1 MCCENL
7 THRHTF
13 KPRVKFK
20 NQSECNTLIIMNAN
34 EKLFINALV
43 SRKFIEESK
52 AKELFRDLLTNRE
65 NDVENA
71 LPSQKEF
78 DQFWGHVKDKLRT
91 KMGLDIRKVRFVRGD
106 EKIYLGICN
115 VNSNLT
121 NESYVNGLPTTR
133 SPREIALFRVV
144 LDEIL
149 RTEDT
154 CRNGIDLD
162 RFIGQSQDAFMTQA
176 QELSKNNNNEEKKGE
191 GVGMMT
197 QATTQAQV
205 EAMGKMTMAE
215 REIVVANFTNDG
227 WLHRPDSKHVRI
239 GVRSF
244 LELKEFILD
253 QCPEAISEEWKNA
266 L

>member
-1 MCCENL
+1 
-7 THRHTF
+7 
-13 KPRVKFK
+13 
-20 NQSECNTLIIMNAN
+20 MNAN
-34 EKLFINALV
+34 EKLFINALM

-65 NDVENA
+65 NDIENA

-115 VNSNLT
+115 VNSNVT

-154 CRNGIDLD
+154 CRNGIDLE
-162 RFIGQSQDAFMTQA
+162 RFIGQSQDSFMTQA
-176 QELSKNNNNEEKKGE
+176 QELSKNNNEEKKEE

-205 EAMGKMTMAE
+205 EAIGKMTMAE
-215 REIVVANFTNDG
+215 REIVVANFVNDG
-227 WLHRPDSKHVRI
+227 WLYRPDSKHVRI

>member
-1 MCCENL
+1 
-7 THRHTF
+7 
-13 KPRVKFK
+13 
-20 NQSECNTLIIMNAN
+20 MNAN
-34 EKLFINALV
+34 EKLFINALM

-52 AKELFRDLLTNRE
+52 AKALFRDLLTNRE
-65 NDVENA
+65 NDIENA

-91 KMGLDIRKVRFVRGD
+91 KLGLDIRKVRFVRGD

-154 CRNGIDLD
+154 CRNGIDLE
-162 RFIGQSQDAFMTQA
+162 RFIGQSQDSFMTQA
-176 QELSKNNNNEEKKGE
+176 QELSKNNNEEKKEE

-205 EAMGKMTMAE
+205 EAIGKMTMAE
-215 REIVVANFTNDG
+215 REIVVANFVNDG
-227 WLHRPDSKHVRI
+227 WLYRPDSKHVRI

>member
-1 MCCENL
+1 
-7 THRHTF
+7 
-13 KPRVKFK
+13 
-20 NQSECNTLIIMNAN
+20 MNAN
-34 EKLFINALV
+34 EKLFINALM

-65 NDVENA
+65 NDIENA

-91 KMGLDIRKVRFVRGD
+91 KLGLEIRKVRFVRGD

-154 CRNGIDLD
+154 CRNGIDLE
-162 RFIGQSQDAFMTQA
+162 RFLGQSQDAFMTQA
-176 QELSKNNNNEEKKGE
+176 QELSKNNNEEKKEE

-205 EAMGKMTMAE
+205 EAIGKMTMAE
-215 REIVVANFTNDG
+215 REIVVANFVNDG
-227 WLHRPDSKHVRI
+227 WLYRPDSKHVRI

-253 QCPEAISEEWKNA
+253 QCLEAISEEWKNA

>member
-1 MCCENL
+1 MRTLNILHAEEL
-7 THRHTF
+7 PR
-13 KPRVKFK
+13 RVKFK
-20 NQSECNTLIIMNAN
+20 NQRANTIIMNAN
-34 EKLFINALV
+34 EKLFINALM

-65 NDVENA
+65 NDIENA

-149 RTEDT
+149 RTEET
-154 CRNGIDLD
+154 CRNGIDLE
-162 RFIGQSQDAFMTQA
+162 RFLGQSQDAFMTQA

-191 GVGMMT
+191 GVGTMT
-197 QATTQAQV
+197 QATTQQQV
-205 EAMGKMTMAE
+205 EAMGKMTYAE
-215 REIVVANFTNDG
+215 REIIVADFVNDG
-227 WLHRPDSKHVRI
+227 WLHRLDSTYTHVRI

>member
-1 MCCENL
+1 V
-7 THRHTF
+7 HQRR
-13 KPRVKFK
+13 PRRVKFK
-20 NQSECNTLIIMNAN
+20 NQRANTIIMNAN
-34 EKLFINALV
+34 EKLFINALM

-65 NDVENA
+65 NDIENA

-154 CRNGIDLD
+154 CRNCIDLE
-162 RFIGQSQDAFMTQA
+162 RFLGQSQDAFMTQA

-191 GVGMMT
+191 GVGTMT
-197 QATTQAQV
+197 QATTQQQV
-205 EAMGKMTMAE
+205 EAMGKMTYTE
-215 REIVVANFTNDG
+215 RKIIVANFVNDG
-227 WLHRPDSKHVRI
+227 WLHRSDSTYTHVRI

>member
-1 MCCENL
+1 
-7 THRHTF
+7 
-13 KPRVKFK
+13 
-20 NQSECNTLIIMNAN
+20 MNAN
-34 EKLFINALV
+34 EKLFINALM

-65 NDVENA
+65 NDIENA

-115 VNSNLT
+115 VNSNVT

-154 CRNGIDLD
+154 CRNGIDLE

-176 QELSKNNNNEEKKGE
+176 QELSKNNNEEKKEE

-205 EAMGKMTMAE
+205 EAIGKMTMAE
-215 REIVVANFTNDG
+215 REIVVANFVNDG
-227 WLHRPDSKHVRI
+227 WLYRPDSKHVRI

-244 LELKEFILD
+244 LELQEFILD

>member
-1 MCCENL
+1 
-7 THRHTF
+7 
-13 KPRVKFK
+13 
-20 NQSECNTLIIMNAN
+20 MNAN
-34 EKLFINALV
+34 EKLFINALM

-65 NDVENA
+65 NDIENA

-91 KMGLDIRKVRFVRGD
+91 KLGLDIRKVRFVRGD

-115 VNSNLT
+115 VNSNVT

-154 CRNGIDLD
+154 CRNGIDLE

-176 QELSKNNNNEEKKGE
+176 QELSKNNNEEKKEE

-205 EAMGKMTMAE
+205 EAIGKMTMAE
-215 REIVVANFTNDG
+215 REIVVANFVNDG
-227 WLHRPDSKHVRI
+227 WLYRPDSKHVRI

>member
-1 MCCENL
+1 
-7 THRHTF
+7 
-13 KPRVKFK
+13 
-20 NQSECNTLIIMNAN
+20 MNAN
-34 EKLFINALV
+34 EKLFINALM

-65 NDVENA
+65 NDIENA

-78 DQFWGHVKDKLRT
+78 DQFWGRVKDKLRT

-115 VNSNLT
+115 VNSNVT

-154 CRNGIDLD
+154 CRNGIDLE

-176 QELSKNNNNEEKKGE
+176 QELSKNNNEEKKEE

-205 EAMGKMTMAE
+205 EAIGKMTMAE
-215 REIVVANFTNDG
+215 REIVVANFVNDG
-227 WLHRPDSKHVRI
+227 WLYRPDSKHVRI

>member
-1 MCCENL
+1 
-7 THRHTF
+7 
-13 KPRVKFK
+13 
-20 NQSECNTLIIMNAN
+20 MNAN
-34 EKLFINALV
+34 EKLFINALM

-65 NDVENA
+65 NDIENA

-154 CRNGIDLD
+154 CRNGIDLE

-176 QELSKNNNNEEKKGE
+176 QELSKITTTRRRKEKE
-191 GVGMMT
+191 
-197 QATTQAQV
+197 
-205 EAMGKMTMAE
+205 
-215 REIVVANFTNDG
+215 
-227 WLHRPDSKHVRI
+227 
-239 GVRSF
+239 
-244 LELKEFILD
+244 
-253 QCPEAISEEWKNA
+253 
-266 L
+266 

>member
-1 MCCENL
+1 
-7 THRHTF
+7 
-13 KPRVKFK
+13 
-20 NQSECNTLIIMNAN
+20 MNAN
-34 EKLFINALV
+34 EKLFINALM

-65 NDVENA
+65 NDIENA

-91 KMGLDIRKVRFVRGD
+91 KLGLDIRKVRFVRGD
-106 EKIYLGICN
+106 EKRYLGICN
-115 VNSNLT
+115 VNSNVT

-154 CRNGIDLD
+154 CRNGIDLE

-176 QELSKNNNNEEKKGE
+176 QELSKNNNEEKKEE

-205 EAMGKMTMAE
+205 EAIGKMTMAE
-215 REIVVANFTNDG
+215 REIVVANFVNDG
-227 WLHRPDSKHVRI
+227 WLYRPDSKHVRI